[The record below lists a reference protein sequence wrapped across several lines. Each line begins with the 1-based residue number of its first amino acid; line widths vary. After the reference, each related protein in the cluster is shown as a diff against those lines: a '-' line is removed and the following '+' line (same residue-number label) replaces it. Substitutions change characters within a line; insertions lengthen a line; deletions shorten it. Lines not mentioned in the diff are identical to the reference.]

1 MGKFSAMA
9 LPLGVP
15 AFRRVWLGQVANVFG
30 DAAYG
35 VAIALYLLPRD
46 DAARALG
53 LVLGL
58 AALGGVVS
66 LLVGGLLAD
75 RYSRARVIIAS
86 DLVRAGALGGILLA
100 GADAPLWLLGVCA
113 AVLGI
118 GTGIYR
124 PSYQSILPT
133 LVPKEMLPGAN
144 ALRALVNRFVSVGG
158 AALAGVLA
166 VATTP
171 RTVLVIDLCTFL
183 ASIATLTGLTR
194 QTATPDT
201 SSASVFT
208 RLAGGFAYVGTRPWM
223 SAILLQGTVQ
233 MAFVAAPVTLCL
245 PLLIGHDGFWYG
257 MVVAAEAAG
266 AVIGATVAAGL
277 KARSPGWA
285 AMTALLCQ
293 LPQTV
298 CIAAGT
304 APWLLAVTSALAGVG
319 LAVFGVIWTTALQSE
334 VPREKLGRVF
344 ALDSLATN
352 GLTPLGYIVAGAL
365 LPLTGASVLA
375 WIAAGVLATSVLVVL
390 PIPGVRRLTDPVP
403 REAEATVGL
412 GAK

>member
-1 MGKFSAMA
+1 
-9 LPLGVP
+9 
-15 AFRRVWLGQVANVFG
+15 
-30 DAAYG
+30 
-35 VAIALYLLPRD
+35 
-46 DAARALG
+46 
-53 LVLGL
+53 
-58 AALGGVVS
+58 
-66 LLVGGLLAD
+66 
-75 RYSRARVIIAS
+75 
-86 DLVRAGALGGILLA
+86 
-100 GADAPLWLLGVCA
+100 
-113 AVLGI
+113 
-118 GTGIYR
+118 
-124 PSYQSILPT
+124 
-133 LVPKEMLPGAN
+133 MLPGAN
-144 ALRALVNRFVSVGG
+144 ALRALVNRFVSIGG

-171 RTVLVIDLCTFL
+171 GTVLVIDLCTFL
-183 ASIATLTGLTR
+183 ASIATLTGLAR

-223 SAILLQGTVQ
+223 LAILLQGTVQ
-233 MAFVAAPVTLCL
+233 MAFVAAPVALCL
-245 PLLIGHDGFWYG
+245 PLLIGHEGFWYG

-375 WIAAGVLATSVLVVL
+375 WIAAGVLAASVLVVL
-390 PIPGVRRLTDPVP
+390 PIPGVRRLTDPGP
-403 REAEATVGL
+403 REAEAAVGA
-412 GAK
+412 GGK